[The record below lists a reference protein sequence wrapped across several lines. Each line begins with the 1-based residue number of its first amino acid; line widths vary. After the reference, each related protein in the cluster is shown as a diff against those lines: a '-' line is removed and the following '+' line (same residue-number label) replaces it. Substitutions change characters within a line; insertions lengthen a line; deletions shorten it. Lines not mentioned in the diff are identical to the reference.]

1 MKKIINR
8 IKGSFQYLFTGIIPF
23 SEDISKNKKIKIDAL
38 SFLKNQEALFVCTDD
53 IISVFKKAQNELIK
67 NMIHDKEVVYE
78 YFDKYYKISEN
89 DTLDS
94 YIDSQANEIIDLYK
108 DMLLG
113 DKEEKTIYDFFTL
126 GEENLTEREQIM
138 FELFGK
144 LATLT
149 ATSIAIMKQKEEFYL
164 CLSSIKNGQ

>member
-8 IKGSFQYLFTGIIPF
+8 IKGSFQYLFTGNIAF

-67 NMIHDKEVVYE
+67 NMLHDKEIIYE
-78 YFDKYYKISEN
+78 YFDPYYKISDT

-94 YIDSQANEIIDLYK
+94 YIDNHTNEIIDLCK
-108 DMLLG
+108 DMPFG
-113 DKEEKTIYDFFTL
+113 DKEEKAIYDFFNV
-126 GEENLTEREQIM
+126 GEDNLTEREQII
-138 FELFGK
+138 FDFLGK
-144 LATLT
+144 AVTLT
-149 ATSIAIMKQKEEFYL
+149 ATSIQFMKQKEEFYL
-164 CLSSIKNGQ
+164 CLASIKNGQ